1 MQLPEEGDDFEH
13 RRRANAAL
21 AKVVAAGRRSPAAA
35 SADGTAQPA

>member
-21 AKVVAAGRRSPAAA
+21 AMVVAAGRRSLPGA
-35 SADGTAQPA
+35 SADRTAQPA